1 MDKDKKK
8 FIVTTSKQTA
18 DMLACFGC
26 QFINYSDGNWTYLN
40 EPKKV
45 DFSLLDSAVLTNKLF
60 I

>member
-1 MDKDKKK
+1 MNEEKK
-8 FIVTTSKQTA
+8 FIITTSKETA

-26 QFINYSDGNWTYLN
+26 QFINYADGRWTYIN

-45 DFSLLDSAVLTNKLF
+45 DFSLLDSVVLTNKLF